1 MPVRGRNAGNRGQGS
16 KWCSKAKRAAIYARD
31 ENRCVWCGHDGRML
45 TIDHLIPRSKGGNN
59 DPSNL
64 VTTCMRCNRLR
75 GNRSLREWLC
85 HLECGFPEEVAMR
98 LARALDGAPSIPG
111 FGRCAGKARA
121 A

>member
-16 KWCSKAKRAAIYARD
+16 KWCSKAKRGAIYARD
-31 ENRCVWCGHDGRML
+31 GGCCVWCGSALEL
-45 TIDHLIPRSKGGNN
+45 TIDHLIPRSKGGSN

-64 VTTCMRCNRLR
+64 VTTCMGCNRKR
-75 GNRSLREWLC
+75 GNRPLREWVC
-85 HLECGFPEEVAMR
+85 SAECGFPEQVALR

-111 FGRCAGKARA
+111 FGRCAPKARA